1 MIQMH
6 PNNDLDPLRPSYKS
20 VAFTDCFQAIVSTR
34 GHRSMTA
41 SRAVTPDEARILAA
55 KLRDAVGPTADD
67 AALLRVLAH
76 NGEIVRLAERDDGC
90 EPGFVAYLPLNA
102 LGLDAV
108 VSGRLSRREPDLAQ
122 LCRAGESP
130 TALYMWCVYAPGNF
144 VPAIAAIA
152 AHFEDIAPGGV
163 PLFTSA
169 ATAPAARLFASLG
182 FVRAT
187 HHFPRAEADV
197 LVVLPRDAVPS

>member
-1 MIQMH
+1 MH
-6 PNNDLDPLRPSYKS
+6 PNEGLVPQRPSYKT
-20 VAFTDCFQAIVSTR
+20 VAFTSRFQAIVKTR

-76 NGEIVRLAERDDGC
+76 NGEIVRLAERDDGH
-90 EPGFVAYLPLNA
+90 EPGFVAYLPLNTA
-102 LGLDAV
+102 GLAAV
-108 VSGRLSRREPDLAQ
+108 VAGRLSRREPDLAQ
-122 LCRAGESP
+122 LCRAGEP
-130 TALYMWCVYAPGNF
+130 PAALYMWCVYAPGNF

-152 AHFEDIAPGGV
+152 AHFEEIAPGGV

-182 FVRAT
+182 FVPAT
-187 HHFPRAEADV
+187 EVFPLAEPDV
-197 LVVLPRDAVPS
+197 LVVLPLAEPSS